1 MALAAAGV
9 EEAAHYADAGAD
21 LPMDMAPA
29 VDALTPVAGKRA
41 VREQVEL
48 LRLIEQAGGGK
59 SMSVTV
65 GEDEVVVVVRR
76 KKQARPSESEGAR
89 VEASGTA
96 LTDADANAGVAL
108 GAEAAAREPE
118 EEEEREEA
126 TQEGEEAATWLDDGE
141 AEGAAD
147 AVATEAARIRAEED
161 AELAALRS
169 GLEAARETE
178 LRLEAAI
185 ATPCKGAE
193 AADRVASINVRFRIT
208 TVKNAWF
215 DFLKE
220 KGDGWLASGAS
231 PSFDQTWQFV
241 RDKFM
246 NARRV
251 RVLRSNEKKALCK
264 VTIECYV
271 LCMRDWL
278 WPELFPQLVDRA
290 SGKTVGEWRSFWER
304 IMARVSAEFSDGGT
318 MEIGQLVA
326 SNAGVMAAGLQ
337 ALATPACVVVAADAA
352 PAVAAMAV
360 HCWVPDADAGRAVV
374 EHWYTASPQM

>member
-1 MALAAAGV
+1 VKSGLLACSFLPRVRALAAAGV

-89 VEASGTA
+89 VEASSAA
-96 LTDADANAGVAL
+96 LTDADAIAGVAL
-108 GAEAAAREPE
+108 GGEAAAREAE
-118 EEEEREEA
+118 EEEEREES

-141 AEGAAD
+141 AEDAAD

-208 TVKNAWF
+208 TVKHAWF

-220 KGDGWLASGAS
+220 RGDGWLAGREMLSS
-231 PSFDQTWQFV
+231 IRERHFD
-241 RDKFM
+241 
-246 NARRV
+246 
-251 RVLRSNEKKALCK
+251 
-264 VTIECYV
+264 
-271 LCMRDWL
+271 
-278 WPELFPQLVDRA
+278 
-290 SGKTVGEWRSFWER
+290 
-304 IMARVSAEFSDGGT
+304 
-318 MEIGQLVA
+318 
-326 SNAGVMAAGLQ
+326 
-337 ALATPACVVVAADAA
+337 
-352 PAVAAMAV
+352 
-360 HCWVPDADAGRAVV
+360 
-374 EHWYTASPQM
+374 